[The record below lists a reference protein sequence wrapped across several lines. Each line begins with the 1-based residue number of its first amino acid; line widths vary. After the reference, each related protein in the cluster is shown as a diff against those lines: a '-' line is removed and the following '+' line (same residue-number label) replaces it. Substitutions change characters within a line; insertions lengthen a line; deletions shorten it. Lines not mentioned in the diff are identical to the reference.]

1 MSAETVIRRHH
12 RRGPV
17 LAALA
22 LAVLVVAVAAVAP
35 GAGPS
40 TAATSQHLTFEVAEN
55 GKRFVFDERPVFADG
70 MPAYGN
76 RFITEGYLLAG
87 GTLADG
93 QAVNAD
99 GTIAAG
105 FEDRVIGE
113 WKCFGWFVG
122 DGMRTK
128 KDEIVVTTQ
137 TYRFYGD
144 NGRDD
149 HDDRIV
155 SIGTEN
161 VVGGTAAIRA
171 VTGGTGRHRG
181 AIGEVAQTN
190 LGLNPTQGIN
200 ATFVLDLGGER

>member
-1 MSAETVIRRHH
+1 MSADTVIRRHH
-12 RRGPV
+12 RRATT
-17 LAALA
+17 LAAVA
-22 LAVLVVAVAAVAP
+22 LAVLVVAVALVTAVVDS
-35 GAGPS
+35 S
-40 TAATSQHLTFEVAEN
+40 TAASSQRLTFDVAEN
-55 GKRFVFDERPVFADG
+55 GKRFVFDDRPLFDDG

-76 RFITEGYLLAG
+76 SFVTEGYLLAA

-93 QAVNAD
+93 QALNAD
-99 GTIAAG
+99 GTLAAE

-122 DGMRTK
+122 DGMRTRS
-128 KDEIVVTTQ
+128 DEIVVTTQ
-137 TYRFYGD
+137 TYRFYGND
-144 NGRDD
+144 GRDD

-171 VTGGTGRHRG
+171 ITGGTGRHRR
-181 AIGEVAQTN
+181 AVGEVAQTN

-200 ATFVLDLGGER
+200 ATFELDLGGET